1 MKIFQHK
8 LWGYEITLPDTWQ
21 HIAFNGK
28 DGFAEEPEAF
38 QESYEGEKLGHLLIQ
53 GEWNALQKP
62 VEKIWKG
69 HISKTAMMLGAK
81 KIGAA
86 PWRMAG
92 RSGLEVEIV
101 LPKKSK
107 KRLWAGILEHGML
120 VLSFMVLHWKT
131 NRESFEPVVTEVISS
146 LRFPPG
152 VDGLSSTA
160 EGIPL
165 PPQVSPADPAAMV
178 DDIQEPERWQGFTTP
193 HGIGPLQAF
202 YTRELPNDEWE
213 MLQYIP
219 FPNTGG
225 HPFAQIKAQKEK
237 HISLIGLLPS
247 QETIPSGR
255 IIIKELE

>member
-1 MKIFQHK
+1 MKIFQHR

-28 DGFAEEPEAF
+28 DGFAEDPDAF
-38 QESYEGEKLGHLLIQ
+38 QEGYEGKKLGHLLIQ

-120 VLSFMVLHWKT
+120 VLSFLVLHWKT

-146 LRFPPG
+146 LQFPPG

-193 HGIGPLQAF
+193 HGVGPLQAF

-225 HPFAQIKAQKEK
+225 HPFAQIKARQGQKT
-237 HISLIGLLPS
+237 ILVGVLPGDDS
-247 QETIPSGR
+247 SSSAM
-255 IIIKELE
+255 IIIRV

>member
-1 MKIFQHK
+1 MKNFQHK
-8 LWGYEITLPDTWQ
+8 LWGYKITLPDTWQ
-21 HIAFNGK
+21 HIAFNSK
-28 DGFAEEPEAF
+28 DGFAEDPDAF
-38 QESYEGEKLGHLLIQ
+38 QEGYEGEKLGHLLIQ

-86 PWRMAG
+86 PWSIAG

-101 LPKKSK
+101 LPKQSK

-120 VLSFMVLHWKT
+120 VLSFMVLHWKS
-131 NRESFEPVVTEVISS
+131 NRESFEPVVTKVISS
-146 LRFPPG
+146 LQFPPG

-160 EGIPL
+160 EGVPL
-165 PPQVSPADPAAMV
+165 PPQVSPADPTAMV
-178 DDIQEPERWQGFTTP
+178 DDIQEPEYWQGFTTR
-193 HGIGPLQAF
+193 HSVGPLQAF
-202 YTRELPNDEWE
+202 YTRELPNYEWE

-225 HPFAQIKAQKEK
+225 HPFAQIKARQRDKT
-237 HISLIGLLPS
+237 ILVGVLPGDDS
-247 QETIPSGR
+247 SSSTM
-255 IIIKELE
+255 IIIRL